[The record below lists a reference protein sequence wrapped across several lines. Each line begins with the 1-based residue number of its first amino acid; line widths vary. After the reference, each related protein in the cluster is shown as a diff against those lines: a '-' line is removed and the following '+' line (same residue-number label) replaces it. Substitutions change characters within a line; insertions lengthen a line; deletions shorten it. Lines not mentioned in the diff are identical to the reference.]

1 MTTTPNWGCFIKTF
15 YDLFEVIIYDLFEVV
30 NCDLIYETGL
40 CFCKK
45 DILCTQKSKLQT
57 LLLLLKPW
65 NTTFASWYPMVTL
78 FGALPPSASRWS
90 VPTWLLSTTGPKLGY
105 MAKVAKKR
113 RRRRNRRAILYFNFL
128 KCAFVV
134 NQSFKVTDNIQ
145 MLSTKSA
152 RAQWMIYI
160 SIEQNS

>member
-1 MTTTPNWGCFIKTF
+1 
-15 YDLFEVIIYDLFEVV
+15 
-30 NCDLIYETGL
+30 
-40 CFCKK
+40 
-45 DILCTQKSKLQT
+45 
-57 LLLLLKPW
+57 
-65 NTTFASWYPMVTL
+65 MVTL

-113 RRRRNRRAILYFNFL
+113 RRNRRAILYFNFL

-152 RAQWMIYI
+152 RAMNDIIYLYRTKLVDL
-160 SIEQNS
+160 QNIPAVQARHHHNMNH